1 MNKFTNAFN
10 KADDIEFYSFKFDEP
25 DYEAL
30 MVNEESYLEHLRVQA
45 AGIAYYGN
53 LAKKAERD
61 YEELEKSYRQ
71 RYNEMYSECSDTLSR
86 LGKKNNIREVE
97 ALVQCKYEKELEK
110 WEKELKEYRENR
122 DGINQ
127 YYEAW
132 KAKGFTLNSMT
143 SLITAGLLTPK
154 TVITEEDMIKN
165 KKMNVEQAGSILAN
179 HKTAK
184 KD

>member
-1 MNKFTNAFN
+1 MNACN
-10 KADDIEFYSFKFDEP
+10 KADDIEFYSYKFDEP

-30 MVNEESYLEHLRVQA
+30 MVDEENYLEHLRVQA

-53 LAKKAERD
+53 LAKQAERD
-61 YEELEKSYRQ
+61 YEELEKKYRK
-71 RYNEMYSECSDTLSR
+71 RYNEMYSECSDVLAR
-86 LGKKNNIREVE
+86 IGKKNNVRDIES
-97 ALVQCKYEKELEK
+97 LIQCKYEKELEK

-122 DGINQ
+122 DGIVQ

-132 KAKGFTLNSMT
+132 KSKGFTLNSMT

-165 KKMNVEQAGSILAN
+165 KRMNTEEAGSILAN
-179 HKTAK
+179 HKK
-184 KD
+184 QNK